1 MMKKKVNKD
10 DIIKNGNKTLHEFK
24 QFIARGNVVDLA
36 VGVIIGSAFGK
47 IVTSIVNDILM
58 PLVGIIIGGLNF
70 SNLTIQVG
78 EATIKYGTFI
88 ENVIDFLIVSAC
100 IFFLIKIINKFSKK
114 EEQDEN
120 NTKDEKTIILEEI
133 RDLLKEK

>member
-1 MMKKKVNKD
+1 
-10 DIIKNGNKTLHEFK
+10 
-24 QFIARGNVVDLA
+24 
-36 VGVIIGSAFGK
+36 
-47 IVTSIVNDILM
+47 M